1 MLLVHKKKSPS
12 QIVICL
18 KPAYNEEEEN
28 ELNSAVTLRKVWL
41 GTFGIKVIK
50 KQAVTAF
57 PQKTT
62 SVTFW
67 IAEKCKNIIYE
78 DKI

>member
-1 MLLVHKKKSPS
+1 MNWIQLSVLAKCGWEHLV
-12 QIVICL
+12 
-18 KPAYNEEEEN
+18 
-28 ELNSAVTLRKVWL
+28 LRI
-41 GTFGIKVIK
+41 TAVIK
-50 KQAVTAF
+50 KQTVTAL

-78 DKI
+78 DKT